1 MNWDYLLM
9 SSVAFRGFEED
20 GQSLINFNGQ
30 TPVMSRTG
38 WLSDPTRG
46 TGVLVRRN
54 GSYERSAML
63 QLVSIILSLFCCSP
77 SKVLCKSKA
86 SFISGCCGSCLE
98 IEGGSTGS
106 FEVIL
111 YNCWLK
117 PILLFS

>member
-1 MNWDYLLM
+1 MI
-9 SSVAFRGFEED
+9 SVAFRGFEED
-20 GQSLINFNGQ
+20 GQSVINFNGQ
-30 TPVMSRTG
+30 TPVMSRTC
-38 WLSDPTRG
+38 WLSDPARG

-63 QLVSIILSLFCCSP
+63 QLVSIRLSLIRCSP

-86 SFISGCCGSCLE
+86 SFIFGCCGSYLE
-98 IEGGSTGS
+98 IEGCSTGS

-111 YNCWLK
+111 YSCWLK

>member
-9 SSVAFRGFEED
+9 CSVAFRGFQED

-63 QLVSIILSLFCCSP
+63 QLVSIILSYFAALRQKCYASQRLHLFLAVVVP
-77 SKVLCKSKA
+77 A
-86 SFISGCCGSCLE
+86 
-98 IEGGSTGS
+98 
-106 FEVIL
+106 
-111 YNCWLK
+111 
-117 PILLFS
+117 